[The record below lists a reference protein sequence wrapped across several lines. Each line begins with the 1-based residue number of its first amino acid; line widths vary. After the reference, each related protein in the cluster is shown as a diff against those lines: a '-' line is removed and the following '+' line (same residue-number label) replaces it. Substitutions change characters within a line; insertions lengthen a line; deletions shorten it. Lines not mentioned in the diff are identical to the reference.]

1 METET
6 CSEFYQIKIHIGG
19 GMRGFMKRI
28 VSLLLVTV
36 FCFALMTGCAKENT
50 NKENEQISPT
60 PTLQEN
66 NDVTVIPTKEAESQ
80 SKKDITIAALK
91 GPTAMG
97 MVKVMKDAA
106 NGETANNY
114 NLVIAGTADEI
125 TAKLVSGEIPIAA
138 VPCNLASVLYNK
150 TKGGIKVAGINTLG
164 VLYII
169 ESGDTIKSVNDLK
182 GKTIYSTGKGTTPEY
197 TLNYLLS
204 SAGIDPE
211 KDVKVEYKSEA
222 TEVAAILSE
231 KENAVAM
238 LPQPFVT
245 TVMMQNEN
253 VHIALDVTKEWEA
266 LSADE
271 SSVVTGVIVVNS
283 KFLEE
288 NKEAFNEFLD
298 EYLNSVNYVNNNI
311 EEAAQLV
318 EEFGIVKAAVA
329 KKAMPYCNI
338 TFVEGDVMKEKI
350 AGYLKVLYDQAPNSV
365 GGALPEDD
373 FYYVK

>member
-1 METET
+1 
-6 CSEFYQIKIHIGG
+6 
-19 GMRGFMKRI
+19 MKRI
-28 VSLLLVTV
+28 VSLLLVMV
-36 FCFALMTGCAKENT
+36 FCFALMTGCAKEKT
-50 NKENEQISPT
+50 SKENEQISTT
-60 PTLQEN
+60 PILQEN
-66 NDVTVIPTKEAESQ
+66 NDVEVTPTKEAESQ

-114 NLVIAGTADEI
+114 NFVIAGTADEI

-150 TKGGIKVAGINTLG
+150 TQGGIKVAGINTLG
-164 VLYII
+164 VLYVV
-169 ESGDTIKSVNDLK
+169 ESGNTIESVNDLK

-266 LSADE
+266 LSADG
-271 SSVVTGVIVVNS
+271 SSVVTGVVVVNT

-288 NKEAFNEFLD
+288 NEEEFNQFLD
-298 EYLNSVNYVNNNI
+298 EYLNSVSYVNDNI
-311 EEAAQLV
+311 EEAAGLV

>member
-114 NLVIAGTADEI
+114 NFVIAGTADEI

>member
-6 CSEFYQIKIHIGG
+6 CREFYQIKIHIGG

-114 NLVIAGTADEI
+114 NFVIAGTADEI

>member
-1 METET
+1 MVTET

-114 NLVIAGTADEI
+114 NFVIAGTADEI